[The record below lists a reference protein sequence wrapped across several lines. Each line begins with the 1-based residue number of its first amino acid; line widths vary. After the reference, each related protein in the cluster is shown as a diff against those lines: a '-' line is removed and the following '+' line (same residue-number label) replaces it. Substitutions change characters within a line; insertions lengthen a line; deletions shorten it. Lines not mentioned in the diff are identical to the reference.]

1 MEGVLPAA
9 VAVVGLACGFAGR
22 WAAELFL
29 ERRAARLRAPR
40 GGEGRRG

>member
-1 MEGVLPAA
+1 MEGALPAA

-22 WAAELFL
+22 WAAELFF
-29 ERRAARLRAPR
+29 ERRVARRLAPR